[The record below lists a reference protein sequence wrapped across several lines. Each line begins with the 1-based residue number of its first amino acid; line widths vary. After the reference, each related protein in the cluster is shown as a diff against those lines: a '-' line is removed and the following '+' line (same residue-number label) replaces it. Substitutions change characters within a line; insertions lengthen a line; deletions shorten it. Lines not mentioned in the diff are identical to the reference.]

1 MGSEHLRGGELG
13 GYPVVAHRALPVGF
27 EVAFGQ
33 EGLAH
38 VEGGELAVHELVS
51 GAERARSS
59 TGGRVRVIA
68 LAERSPT
75 VAHGTEEGQIVVVD
89 VATGRTLRTLV
100 APGAARA
107 LRLSP
112 SGSHVLAAGGDYL
125 LVSEVH
131 AGEPTVTALPRRL
144 SVEAWALSPDG
155 RWAAAASRTG
165 ARLWDTRTG
174 KARVLATRKKWTQR
188 VLFSPDGLSLAVGSS
203 EGGGWVWVFDVP
215 AKEPLLELEVGNALE
230 SNLGFSPDG
239 ALLSAGSYTD
249 GVSVWKRSS
258 GERRA
263 LGQHADRVVFA
274 PDGRR
279 LFLASRWQLGGVEL
293 ETGEAT
299 LTHRPEPSVPIL
311 LWPSADGLLSVVGI
325 APQSLLVVQVTERP
339 RATPPP
345 PG

>member
-1 MGSEHLRGGELG
+1 
-13 GYPVVAHRALPVGF
+13 
-27 EVAFGQ
+27 
-33 EGLAH
+33 
-38 VEGGELAVHELVS
+38 
-51 GAERARSS
+51 
-59 TGGRVRVIA
+59 
-68 LAERSPT
+68 
-75 VAHGTEEGQIVVVD
+75 
-89 VATGRTLRTLV
+89 
-100 APGAARA
+100 
-107 LRLSP
+107 
-112 SGSHVLAAGGDYL
+112 
-125 LVSEVH
+125 
-131 AGEPTVTALPRRL
+131 
-144 SVEAWALSPDG
+144 
-155 RWAAAASRTG
+155 
-165 ARLWDTRTG
+165 
-174 KARVLATRKKWTQR
+174 VLATRKKWTQR